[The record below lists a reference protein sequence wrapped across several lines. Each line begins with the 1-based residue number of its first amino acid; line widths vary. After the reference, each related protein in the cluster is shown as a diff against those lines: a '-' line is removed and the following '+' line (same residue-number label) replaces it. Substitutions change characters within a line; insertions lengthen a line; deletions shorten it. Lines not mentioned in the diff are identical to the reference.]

1 MKKLLYLILFSP
13 LFCFGQDFPTIELG
27 TTIPSIE
34 EELLSIDGNSYSLK
48 NIKGPKGT
56 LVIFTS
62 NSCPF
67 VVMWENR
74 YKQLEK
80 SCTKNN
86 LGMVYINSN
95 DGKRDSDDSYEK
107 MQKHGKEM
115 GYNFPY
121 LLDKNSLL
129 ANKFGA
135 KTTPHV
141 FLFDA
146 KNHLKYKG
154 AIDDNYRDIEKVE
167 EKYLLNAIESM
178 IKGDKISPNETP
190 PVGCSVKRSKK

>member
-1 MKKLLYLILFSP
+1 
-13 LFCFGQDFPTIELG
+13 
-27 TTIPSIE
+27 
-34 EELLSIDGNSYSLK
+34 
-48 NIKGPKGT
+48 
-56 LVIFTS
+56 
-62 NSCPF
+62 
-67 VVMWENR
+67 
-74 YKQLEK
+74 
-80 SCTKNN
+80 
-86 LGMVYINSN
+86 MVYINSN

-146 KNHLKYKG
+146 KNHILYSLIDIIKNGIDNLNSDGIYSCQCWLFGVMICLGCICLLGFFFPTIG
-154 AIDDNYRDIEKVE
+154 ATQLGWYLHDMQTGFDYGMIVGTISVIYAA
-167 EKYLLNAIESM
+167 YLLYE
-178 IKGDKISPNETP
+178 
-190 PVGCSVKRSKK
+190 KKWREEDED